1 MERLWAPWR
10 ASYVSDAGS
19 RGGCFLCAAATGE
32 ADDLV
37 VARDATT
44 ITLLN
49 RFPYNTGHLMVA
61 PAEHVRDLLAAG
73 DEGSA
78 ALMVAGRRAMR
89 ALAVALAP
97 DGFNVG
103 VNQGPAAGASVEHV
117 HLHVVPRWD
126 GDTNYMPVLGGTKV
140 LSELL
145 EETAARLRRAFRRLE

>member
-10 ASYVSDAGS
+10 GGYVSSAGS
-19 RGGCFLCAAATGE
+19 DDVCFLCTAAGGVG
-32 ADDLV
+32 DDLV

-61 PAEHVRDLLAAG
+61 PAEHVHDLLAAG
-73 DEGSA
+73 DDGAA
-78 ALMVAGRRAMR
+78 ALMVGARRAMR
-89 ALAVALAP
+89 ALDLALAP

-103 VNQGPAAGASVEHV
+103 VNHGVSAGASVEHV
-117 HLHVVPRWD
+117 HLHVVPRWR
-126 GDTNYMPVLGGTKV
+126 GDTNYMPVIGGTKV

-145 EETAARLRRAFRRLE
+145 EETATRVRAAFSALD

>member
-1 MERLWAPWR
+1 MGTVEGQLRERRRLK
-10 ASYVSDAGS
+10 
-19 RGGCFLCAAATGE
+19 GGCFLCAAATGE

-103 VNQGPAAGASVEHV
+103 VNQGPPPAPAWSTSIFMSCPDGAATPITCRCWAAPRCCPSSLKRRPPGC
-117 HLHVVPRWD
+117 VVRS
-126 GDTNYMPVLGGTKV
+126 GGWT
-140 LSELL
+140 SGG
-145 EETAARLRRAFRRLE
+145 